1 MTTPDYVTLGAIPKK
16 ELDKLLELHSQYRK
30 DREAEDER
38 RRQEFLD
45 QNAPGFKLFDMN
57 CAIASYIGRALYQR
71 FLTTVTEG
79 LKPGD
84 TRSSAFDT
92 VVGDRQ
98 IQALQLILLQ
108 AKACTIA
115 EEVRLLLM
123 SGFAEAAAAR
133 LRSLHECLVFC
144 LVIAKDRDGLL
155 AVRLHDAATL
165 ERWDHV
171 RALAKYEHKVPWA
184 RVDPEELRELEE
196 SRQLVTE
203 KWGERLRE
211 DYEWARPIVNKV
223 ETKPVTL
230 RDLELAVGIGERR
243 AVYRLFTQDVH
254 ISSTTL
260 IDELF
265 KQPQYGASFSPK
277 APPFLAI
284 SCMTM
289 ISDITLTMC
298 TSLEEHLDGEYE
310 VRLARGLEF
319 LSQLP
324 NASDEF

>member
-1 MTTPDYVTLGAIPKK
+1 MTTPNYVTLGAIPEK
-16 ELDKLLELHSQYRK
+16 ELEELFELHNRYRK
-30 DREAEDER
+30 DREAKDEP

-45 QNAPGFKLFDMN
+45 QNTAGFKLFDMN
-57 CAIASYIGRALYQR
+57 CAIASSIGRALYQR
-71 FLTTVTEG
+71 FFTTFSERM
-79 LKPGD
+79 KPGD

-115 EEVRLLLM
+115 EEVRLLLI

-144 LVIAKDRDGLL
+144 LAIAKDKDNRL

-165 ERWDHV
+165 ERWDHLK
-171 RALAKYEHKVPWA
+171 ALTKYEKKVPWA

-196 SRQLVTE
+196 SRRLVTE
-203 KWGERLRE
+203 KWGEQLRE

-223 ETKPVTL
+223 GTKPVTL
-230 RDLELAVGIGERR
+230 RDLELAVGISERR
-243 AVYRLFTQDVH
+243 AVYKLYTQDVH

-260 IDELF
+260 MDELF
-265 KQPQYGASFSPK
+265 NQPQYGASFNPK

-289 ISDITLTMC
+289 LSDITLTTC
-298 TSLEEHLDGEYE
+298 TSLEEHLDGEHE

-324 NASDEF
+324 NTSEEF

>member
-1 MTTPDYVTLGAIPKK
+1 MTPPNYAALGAIPKK
-16 ELDKLLELHSQYRK
+16 ELEKLLELHLQYRK
-30 DREAEDER
+30 GRKAEDEA

-45 QNAPGFKLFDMN
+45 QNAEGFKLFDMN
-57 CAIASYIGRALYQR
+57 CAVASYIGRTLYQR
-71 FLTTVTEG
+71 FFTTLSEG

-84 TRSSAFDT
+84 IRSSAFDT
-92 VVGDRQ
+92 VVGDRH

-144 LVIAKDRDGLL
+144 LVIAKDNLL

-165 ERWDHV
+165 ERWGHV
-171 RALAKYEHKVPWA
+171 KALAKYEQKVPWA
-184 RVDPEELRELEE
+184 RVDPVELRELEE
-196 SRQLVTE
+196 SRRLVIQ

-223 ETKPVTL
+223 ETKPITL
-230 RDLELAVGIGERR
+230 RDLELTVGIGERR

-254 ISSTTL
+254 ISSNTL

-265 KQPQYGASFSPK
+265 NQPKYGASFNPK

-289 ISDITLTMC
+289 LSDITLAMC
-298 TSLEEHLDGEYE
+298 TSLEEHLDGEHE

-324 NASDEF
+324 TTSEEF